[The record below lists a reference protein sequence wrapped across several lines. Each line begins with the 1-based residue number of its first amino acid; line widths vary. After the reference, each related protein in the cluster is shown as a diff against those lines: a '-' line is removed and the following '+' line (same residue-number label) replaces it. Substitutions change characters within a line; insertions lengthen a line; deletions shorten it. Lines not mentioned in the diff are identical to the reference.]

1 MFEVL
6 GFYKFIKIK
15 SLQKNKILLQD
26 FLIKKNIKGTI
37 ILANEGI
44 NGTISGETK
53 NIKSIINK
61 LKKYFLLKNLIIA
74 TNLKVIFNLFI
85 SQKLRLR
92 KRWYL

>member
-53 NIKSIINK
+53 N
-61 LKKYFLLKNLIIA
+61 
-74 TNLKVIFNLFI
+74 V
-85 SQKLRLR
+85 
-92 KRWYL
+92 KRNT

>member
-44 NGTISGETK
+44 NGTISGQFSPNSLVAYVGWGTK
-53 NIKSIINK
+53 LEHKR
-61 LKKYFLLKNLIIA
+61 KK
-74 TNLKVIFNLFI
+74 VVMRI
-85 SQKLRLR
+85 SQLRICSTKGLT
-92 KRWYL
+92 LA